1 MKFKKKMMMAWQSQ
15 RKYGALSSLGERRV
29 IWKEETSF
37 RGLIVK
43 GKQEEISEFQWP
55 QKLRVSSNQKHAP
68 GDAAHTYHSS
78 KSLSSTVLEP
88 SGAADSRRV
97 GGRRGSGCAASDGWP
112 AGWGG
117 QGLGLVT
124 CGQESEFLRIS
135 SILWFY
141 IVTRQIRA

>member
-78 KSLSSTVLEP
+78 KSLSSTVPTEEGTLELGDAVSQP
-88 SGAADSRRV
+88 LSLGSHKSRVWDQGLYASQVITGTEVRDEQRV
-97 GGRRGSGCAASDGWP
+97 KGRRENQALSCWLLP
-112 AGWGG
+112 
-117 QGLGLVT
+117 
-124 CGQESEFLRIS
+124 
-135 SILWFY
+135 
-141 IVTRQIRA
+141 